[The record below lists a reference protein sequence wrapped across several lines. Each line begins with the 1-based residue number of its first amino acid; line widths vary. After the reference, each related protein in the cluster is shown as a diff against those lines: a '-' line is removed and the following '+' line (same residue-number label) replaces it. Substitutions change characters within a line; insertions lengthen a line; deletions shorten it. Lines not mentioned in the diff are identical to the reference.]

1 MVKLLT
7 IDLCFDFMSQN
18 RSFLKLLQLSS
29 PSLPLGAYSYSEG
42 LEYLVETKITTAE
55 QLLHWLKQELTTG
68 SIRIETAVMLRG
80 YRYSDDREQLNYWND
95 WLTATRETKE
105 LRQQSS
111 QMGKSLMQL
120 FRKLIQAE
128 GDKSAEFKI
137 DLESPNYPIVFGVA
151 SRYWQIPE
159 EQATLAY
166 LHSWTSNLVNNGVKL
181 IPLGQTAGQ
190 QTLYCLGEIVEEI
203 YQDIINLEDNQ
214 LYSCNLG
221 LSLAS
226 MNHEQQYTRLFR
238 S

>member
-1 MVKLLT
+1 
-7 IDLCFDFMSQN
+7 MSDY

-42 LEYLVETKITTAE
+42 LEYLVENNINTAQ
-55 QLLHWLKQELTTG
+55 QLFDWLKQELTTG
-68 SIRIETAVMLRG
+68 SIRIEAAVMLRG
-80 YRYSDDREQLNYWND
+80 YRYSDDRNKLNYWND
-95 WLTATRETKE
+95 WLTASRETKE
-105 LRQQSS
+105 LRQQSQ
-111 QMGKSLMQL
+111 QMGKSLKQL
-120 FRKLIQAE
+120 LIKLIATE
-128 GDKSAEFKI
+128 ENNMTI
-137 DLESPNYPIVFGVA
+137 DLQSPNYPIIYGIA
-151 SRYWQIPE
+151 SQYWQIPE

-181 IPLGQTAGQ
+181 IPLGQTSGQ
-190 QTLYCLGEIVEEI
+190 QTLYRLGEVVEEI